1 MNSRSVDVVIP
12 CHNGEA
18 FLYPCVESVVNQTY
32 KVSKIILIDD
42 GSTDN
47 SLEVM
52 KDLAQK
58 YSSVTIVTQPN
69 MGLSSARNTG
79 IRNSESELVA
89 FLDVDDY
96 WLATKLENQIKLLDN
111 FDCKETIA
119 IASNYQLLESGKLLP
134 GIRNP
139 KARSINPRNLL
150 LFRVVIPGS
159 GSSVLLSRS
168 IIDACGFF
176 DEKLKYGEDLDYWV
190 RVSKLFSWRIS
201 EECDVVIYNNLEGI
215 QSKARRDPQPLLDG
229 SRKLLLKYSSE
240 LKATDLILIRS
251 YIETS
256 AHRMVSKNPA
266 RDHLI
271 KSKVKF
277 HVRLIGNSY
286 ALFIKLD
293 RKNSARRFGRD

>member
-47 SLEVM
+47 SLDVM
-52 KDLAQK
+52 RDLAHK

-79 IRNSESELVA
+79 IRNSKSELVA

-96 WLATKLENQIKLLDN
+96 WLASKLENQIRLLDN
-111 FDCKETIA
+111 FDGKEIIA
-119 IASNYQLLESGKLLP
+119 IASNYQLLKSGKLLP

-139 KARSINPRNLL
+139 KARSINLRNLL

-168 IIDACGFF
+168 IIDACGLF
-176 DEKLKYGEDLDYWV
+176 DEKLSYGEDLDYWV
-190 RVSKLFSWRIS
+190 RVSKLFSWRIT
-201 EECDVVIYNNLEGI
+201 EECDVVIYNNQEGI
-215 QSKARRDPQPLLDG
+215 QSKARRDLQPLLDG

-240 LKATDLILIRS
+240 LKTLDLILIKS
-251 YIETS
+251 YIETL
-256 AHRMVSKNPA
+256 AYRIARKNSA
-266 RDHLI
+266 RDPLI

-277 HVRLIGNSY
+277 HVRLIGNAY

-293 RKNSARRFGRD
+293 RKNSARKFGRD

>member
-12 CHNGEA
+12 CYNGEA

-42 GSTDN
+42 GSTDK
-47 SLEVM
+47 SLDVM
-52 KDLAQK
+52 CDLARK
-58 YSSVTIVTQPN
+58 YSNVKVVTQPN
-69 MGLSSARNTG
+69 MGLSSARNAG

-89 FLDVDDY
+89 FLDADDY
-96 WLATKLENQIKLLDN
+96 WLASKLENQIRLLDN
-111 FDCKETIA
+111 FDGKQPIA
-119 IASNYQLLESGKLLP
+119 IASNYKLLKSETLLP

-139 KARSINPRNLL
+139 KARLINLRNLL

-176 DEKLKYGEDLDYWV
+176 DEKLSYGEDLDYWV

-215 QSKARRDPQPLLDG
+215 QSKARKDPQLLLDG

-240 LKATDLILIRS
+240 LKALDLILINS
-251 YIETS
+251 YIETL
-256 AHRMVSKNPA
+256 AHRIASKGPA
-266 RDHLI
+266 RGPLI
-271 KSKVKF
+271 KSKVKV
-277 HVRLIGNSY
+277 HVRLIGNAY

-293 RKNSARRFGRD
+293 RKNSAYRFGRD